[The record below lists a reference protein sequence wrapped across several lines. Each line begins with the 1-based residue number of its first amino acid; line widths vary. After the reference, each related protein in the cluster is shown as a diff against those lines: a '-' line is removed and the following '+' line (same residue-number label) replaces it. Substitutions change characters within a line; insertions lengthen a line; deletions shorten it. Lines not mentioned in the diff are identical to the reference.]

1 MKRLTN
7 YFSIALLLLI
17 TTSLVGCSGSVKN
30 MRVVSQDSIVT
41 SPKPGKS
48 LVIFMRPSGMGFAI
62 QSSVFKVVNETP
74 ELVGIAA
81 AKKQFACEVDPG
93 EHLFMVVGESADF
106 MSAEL
111 QADETYY
118 AYVAPRMGLWKA
130 RFSVTPVTPEERQT
144 DTFKECQ
151 SGCEWVELS
160 EESANWAASNA
171 EDVQTKYL
179 EYHAKWMTKH
189 LSDRP
194 KLTPR
199 DGI

>member
-1 MKRLTN
+1 MKKMKN
-7 YFSIALLLLI
+7 YFSLMVLSLI
-17 TTSLVGCSGSVKN
+17 TMSLVGCSGSVKN

-48 LVIFMRPSGMGFAI
+48 LVIFMRPSGIGFAI

-111 QADETYY
+111 QADKTYY

-179 EYHAKWMTKH
+179 
-189 LSDRP
+189 
-194 KLTPR
+194 
-199 DGI
+199 